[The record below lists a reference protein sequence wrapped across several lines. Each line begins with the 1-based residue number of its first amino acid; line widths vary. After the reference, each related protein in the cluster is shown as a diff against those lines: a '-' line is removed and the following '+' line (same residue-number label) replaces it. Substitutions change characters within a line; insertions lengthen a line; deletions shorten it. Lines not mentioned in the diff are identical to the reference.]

1 MAGTKKLTEA
11 QRAYLKEHD
20 DVVHP
25 WIQRDFDAPKAK
37 KGQRNPELDW
47 FFTDGRPGDKKKPAA
62 KKPKSK

>member
-1 MAGTKKLTEA
+1 MAGTKKTGKPKYPYPDE
-11 QRAYLKEHD
+11 
-20 DVVHP
+20 VIHP

-47 FFTDGRPGDKKKPAA
+47 FFPDGRPGDKKKPAA